1 MDSTKMILL
10 GGIVIISVGVVNAT
24 INNRPETPV
33 FAGGI
38 GVLVL
43 ASLLD
48 AIGPGPGKIAAAIVA
63 LAATTAVFVEAPSLF
78 QAIQNSQSQ
87 KKKGK

>member
-10 GGIVIISVGVVNAT
+10 GGIVIISIGVVNAT

-87 KKKGK
+87 KKGK

>member
-10 GGIVIISVGVVNAT
+10 GGIVIISIGVVNAT
-24 INNRPETPV
+24 VNNRPETPV

-63 LAATTAVFVEAPSLF
+63 LAATTAVFVEAPALF

-87 KKKGK
+87 KKGK